1 MVALISMVF
10 CVDVLMLLVVTLMVY
25 LQTHLFIVKKLLNV
39 KKKPILIELT
49 REILMLHILIMTET
63 LRLLCSKFYF
73 Y

>member
-1 MVALISMVF
+1 MVALISMV
-10 CVDVLMLLVVTLMVY
+10 CCIDVLMLVVVTLMVY

-49 REILMLHILIMTET
+49 REILIILTET
-63 LRLLCSKFYF
+63 LRLLCSKLYF

>member
-49 REILMLHILIMTET
+49 REILMLHILTET